1 MDYYIKNIEKA
12 SVLLKITFAKKKK
25 RFAFLKKSINFA
37 LEIYY
42 LTFSIS
48 MREKSNFTVWLHHM
62 AELLVPAIL
71 MWLVIMFAV
80 PVIWLMFVHSNSM
93 QEAQALDT
101 IFNAIVGV
109 LSTFI
114 VLGFIPR
121 ASKKIKEQFIFTD
134 ISTVALSSAICW
146 FILHITFS
154 IAQGFLNHSFAFLS
168 SVIFWGII
176 VIYYPIHYLIARKTL
191 E

>member
-1 MDYYIKNIEKA
+1 
-12 SVLLKITFAKKKK
+12 
-25 RFAFLKKSINFA
+25 
-37 LEIYY
+37 
-42 LTFSIS
+42 
-48 MREKSNFTVWLHHM
+48 
-62 AELLVPAIL
+62 
-71 MWLVIMFAV
+71 
-80 PVIWLMFVHSNSM
+80 MFVHSNSM